1 MLLKLYEEES
11 KTLNGHLLKKNPRE
25 YKKKKNTL
33 WPSEVYFRNA
43 KIIHY

>member
-25 YKKKKNTL
+25 YKKKNTL